1 MNALYLHSHG
11 RNSASPVPAVL
22 ASSFNNTKQ
31 PTIRH
36 FLRSQN
42 SPRSSA
48 RNMASLNNESY
59 LSRLPAELII
69 RFFCSAE
76 SFFDALHLAA
86 TCTHIQAIWRNNVNT
101 IYNQISRQLI
111 PCRRYARDLL
121 ACQIGTPPSSPVA
134 VKDVV
139 QLLRN
144 FTVVEKSADW
154 FNQTIV
160 CSKKLDRNSSMYT
173 LCSSFLS
180 VSDCLT
186 RTVDGK
192 TLPPYLT
199 QTERIRFIRALY
211 QLWEIVLLD
220 HENLKKKT
228 ETLLFRDIMTI
239 NDFAMIDTL
248 FRLNFIQDKQVLK
261 IRAADPALMSKIAHK
276 VFRPAILFIIKHVL
290 GSDRMYCGTS
300 SFMDHGFCGMISIW
314 DNYQRDFK
322 AEITM
327 GGNGPTDPNPD
338 VWYDTDDE
346 MD

>member
-1 MNALYLHSHG
+1 
-11 RNSASPVPAVL
+11 
-22 ASSFNNTKQ
+22 
-31 PTIRH
+31 
-36 FLRSQN
+36 
-42 SPRSSA
+42 
-48 RNMASLNNESY
+48 MASLNNESY

-144 FTVVEKSADW
+144 FTVAEKSADR
-154 FNQTIV
+154 FNQTVV
-160 CSKKLDRNSSMYT
+160 CSKKLDRSSM
-173 LCSSFLS
+173 
-180 VSDCLT
+180 
-186 RTVDGK
+186 DGK

-327 GGNGPTDPNPD
+327 GGDGSTDPNPD